1 MIHTIKHDGYEFT
14 AELMQDGDDLLASI
28 HSVSGIDTDMQDFG
42 STMYNSARLW
52 EAAILAELISI
63 EGELQDKD
71 RIDAYLERICEDCE

>member
-14 AELMQDGDDLLASI
+14 AELSQDGDDLFASI

-42 STMYNSARLW
+42 RIMQRNASAW
-52 EAAILAELISI
+52 ESAILDELVSL

-71 RIDAYLERICEDCE
+71 RIDAYLGRICEDCE